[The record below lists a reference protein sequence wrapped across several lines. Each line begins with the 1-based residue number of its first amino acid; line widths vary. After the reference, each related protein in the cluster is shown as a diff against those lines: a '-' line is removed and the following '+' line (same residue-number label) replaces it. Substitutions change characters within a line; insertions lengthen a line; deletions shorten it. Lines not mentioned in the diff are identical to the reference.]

1 MGRTESPN
9 LKNDY
14 ERACG
19 WYGHFNKSEMALFS
33 ECTDSY
39 AQKLLDTADI
49 VREAILRQLTR
60 RLCPVGCGD
69 HCASHVTQV
78 TDMTR
83 SSVQI
88 SCYPWNKSRFSEEQ
102 FPPVETHIP
111 EANDQNPW
119 ESVPRSSS
127 LSIGGFL

>member
-33 ECTDSY
+33 ECTDRY

-49 VREAILRQLTR
+49 VREAILRQLR
-60 RLCPVGCGD
+60 DGAPDFRAGD
-69 HCASHVTQV
+69 KRVCQ
-78 TDMTR
+78 DLR
-83 SSVQI
+83 SFLGSVLLPY
-88 SCYPWNKSRFSEEQ
+88 SN
-102 FPPVETHIP
+102 V
-111 EANDQNPW
+111 
-119 ESVPRSSS
+119 
-127 LSIGGFL
+127 

>member
-33 ECTDSY
+33 ECTDRY

-49 VREAILRQLTR
+49 VREASRVENR
-60 RLCPVGCGD
+60 RSDCSLPVDIRLGFR
-69 HCASHVTQV
+69 HSP
-78 TDMTR
+78 
-83 SSVQI
+83 SVRFDLVLFPVPAHRTGQADF
-88 SCYPWNKSRFSEEQ
+88 PHPALGKDSRFC
-102 FPPVETHIP
+102 
-111 EANDQNPW
+111 
-119 ESVPRSSS
+119 PRKARSTMW
-127 LSIGGFL
+127 